1 MGVAEKKKGGCC
13 WGMLVMKR
21 VWCSE
26 YVCVCARL
34 STQWF
39 VYMYLFSIKSVHKWV
54 YTPAHNLDS
63 CVCTFCVFVCV
74 ELGKECAFD

>member
-1 MGVAEKKKGGCC
+1 M
-13 WGMLVMKR
+13 
-21 VWCSE
+21 
-26 YVCVCARL
+26 YVCVCVCVCVCVSVCARL

-63 CVCTFCVFVCV
+63 CVRTFCVFVCV